1 MKDIITILWILKKKP
16 HKPHKAQGFTIC
28 KSRYQLG
35 NIYLNTEYILN
46 TIHLI
51 DIQGSV
57 VLQKKNRCVA
67 LLETMKDNLG
77 KCRST
82 ARKAECYIS
91 K

>member
-1 MKDIITILWILKKKP
+1 MNIKKRP
-16 HKPHKAQGFTIC
+16 QPHKAQGFTIC
-28 KSRYQLG
+28 KSHYQLG
-35 NIYLNTEYILN
+35 NIYLNTIY
-46 TIHLI
+46 LI

-57 VLQKKNRCVA
+57 VLQNKNKCVA
-67 LLETMKDNLG
+67 LLETTKDNLG